1 MTGTRL
7 APTLFSK
14 PGLSRN
20 ALCRIPVGVLILF
33 VSLCAQSAGTD
44 EINSQGN
51 PDQSSIRFLTGK
63 AVAAGMEEMAGWS
76 AEGVSLQSQL
86 ENWQTQARIRVI
98 RDRRLDPNQIVQLS
112 SMTGNRARMLDALVE
127 DLSGTGWV
135 LQEDYVYFAPVN
147 RAFRLPA
154 LMEIQRKVIQEV
166 QKKMTPADSSQV
178 TVRLNPRWQRLS
190 SPRNIV
196 LSSALDI
203 GLVIENPNVIPHDLW
218 DRDSWPAMTFGEQ
231 TTLILNQ
238 FDLMLQPSDI
248 PGSLRVTPVDWSF
261 QAEVTYAF
269 PVEQRSAIEAAARDI
284 VPGAKIRWARG
295 NARVIGSLRDH
306 LWFRRRLNET
316 QFGAKNTGE
325 LTESLKTR
333 IFTLTVDRA
342 SLRAVIANFEQ
353 NGITVQVTQPESEAV
368 QSVLQQS
375 VSVMAVGQ
383 PGSKFFAELFG
394 DYFNNIQVLDD
405 RVVVSNPR

>member
-261 QAEVTYAF
+261 QSEVTYAF

-284 VPGAKIRWARG
+284 VPDAKIRWARG

-325 LTESLKTR
+325 LTVSLKTR

-353 NGITVQVTQPESEAV
+353 NGITVQVNTNLIPKE
-368 QSVLQQS
+368 QS
-375 VSVMAVGQ
+375 
-383 PGSKFFAELFG
+383 
-394 DYFNNIQVLDD
+394 
-405 RVVVSNPR
+405 

>member
-284 VPGAKIRWARG
+284 VPDAKIRWARG

-394 DYFNNIQVLDD
+394 DYFHNIQVLDD

>member
-394 DYFNNIQVLDD
+394 DYFHNIQVLDD

>member
-218 DRDSWPAMTFGEQ
+218 DRDSWPAMKFGEQ

-284 VPGAKIRWARG
+284 VPDAKIRWARG

-394 DYFNNIQVLDD
+394 DYFHNIQVLDD

>member
-261 QAEVTYAF
+261 QAEVIYAF

-284 VPGAKIRWARG
+284 VPDAKIRWARG

-306 LWFRRRLNET
+306 LWFRRRLNAT

-394 DYFNNIQVLDD
+394 DYFHNIQVLDD

>member
-166 QKKMTPADSSQV
+166 QKKMTRADSSQV

-284 VPGAKIRWARG
+284 VPDAKIRWARG

-394 DYFNNIQVLDD
+394 DYFHNIQVLDD